1 METAFKNYKAASLD
15 ISFTTLIRCILHPN
29 TVKPV
34 FHLSVMSIARYRD
47 NMQATICLFFN
58 HRNLSLIIYYIII
71 IALVS
76 GTIVA
81 TR

>member
-1 METAFKNYKAASLD
+1 MGCPFLGRGGLVEGTERDIREGVKNVHFLGDVLNGCSL
-15 ISFTTLIRCILHPN
+15 
-29 TVKPV
+29 
-34 FHLSVMSIARYRD
+34 MSIASYRD

-58 HRNLSLIIYYIII
+58 HRNLPLIIYYIII